1 MKEILRVYFNEEFAI
16 RKEEY
21 EKARDNLRNLI
32 VEYEE
37 ELKEWFESA
46 LGCTVRDFHYNPW
59 KEELRLHLFLSTDK
73 EIDEVDNKILS
84 LNLPF
89 DLFPISV
96 EPDEDEEI

>member
-37 ELKEWFESA
+37 ELKEWFEST
-46 LGCTVRDFHYNPW
+46 LGCEVTDLYYLPG
-59 KEELRLHLFLSTDK
+59 EGELHLYLYTDK
-73 EIDEVDNKILS
+73 EFNEIWGKICS
-84 LNLPF
+84 LDLPF
-89 DLFPISV
+89 NVLPIII

>member
-1 MKEILRVYFNEEFAI
+1 MKEILRAYFNEEFAI

-46 LGCTVRDFHYNPW
+46 LGCTVRDFYYHPW
-59 KEELRLHLFLSTDK
+59 KEELRLHLSTD
-73 EIDEVDNKILS
+73 EEWDEVDIKILS

-89 DLFPISV
+89 DVVPIII

>member
-21 EKARDNLRNLI
+21 KKAEDNLRSLI
-32 VEYEE
+32 IEYEE
-37 ELKEWFESA
+37 ELKELFESA
-46 LGCTVRDFHYNPW
+46 LGCTVRDFYYHPW
-59 KEELRLHLFLSTDK
+59 EEELRIHLSTDEEYN
-73 EIDEVDNKILS
+73 EIWDKIDS

-89 DLFPISV
+89 EVQPIII